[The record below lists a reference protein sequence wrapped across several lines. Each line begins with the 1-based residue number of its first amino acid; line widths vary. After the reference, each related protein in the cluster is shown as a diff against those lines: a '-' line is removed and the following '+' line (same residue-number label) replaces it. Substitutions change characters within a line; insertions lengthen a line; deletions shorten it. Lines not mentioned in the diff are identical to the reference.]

1 MFYQYILYIV
11 YNMYLTMVKY
21 NDLSLDFT
29 FFKKLT
35 TKRIRAMGIFNFDV
49 HFLFTYK
56 A

>member
-29 FFKKLT
+29 FLKADNKENQSY
-35 TKRIRAMGIFNFDV
+35 G
-49 HFLFTYK
+49 HFQL
-56 A
+56 